1 MLADKQTNTVIT
13 ILRSRIGG
21 GVTIDISD
29 KQVAA
34 ILTADGRIAAAT
46 YRIRLKIST
55 ARSIFLHTLYDG
67 PGYVP
72 PSNCP
77 FSSEDPS
84 SLLTHGFTGQ
94 LGSPHP
100 KRHLDRFS
108 RFGTARVYDQQT
120 DTPTHADRQNSG
132 SVQFA

>member
-55 ARSIFLHTLYDG
+55 ARSIFLHILYDG

-72 PSNCP
+72 PQTAPSPPRIRAP
-77 FSSEDPS
+77 F
-84 SLLTHGFTGQ
+84 
-94 LGSPHP
+94 
-100 KRHLDRFS
+100 
-108 RFGTARVYDQQT
+108 
-120 DTPTHADRQNSG
+120 
-132 SVQFA
+132 